1 MNKTDKINKNTKRK
15 SYSKALKRKILLD
28 IINGKKP
35 QDAFLEYATEPIE
48 QISSDKK
55 YVLKLIHKWKKE
67 VYENKEL
74 MYLVNQNITSELLE
88 DEIEIMDEIKNEE
101 NDFFKQDYCNW
112 YNY

>member
-1 MNKTDKINKNTKRK
+1 M
-15 SYSKALKRKILLD
+15 
-28 IINGKKP
+28 
-35 QDAFLEYATEPIE
+35 EYATEPIE

-88 DEIEIMDEIKNEE
+88 DESEIMDEIKNEE
-101 NDFFKQDYCNW
+101 NDFFKQDYCKNQNDELINETE
-112 YNY
+112 YVIE